1 MDANKTI
8 VDEWDSIAEPHTIE
22 GLKPGGTYTLRA
34 NMTSEGYTTTTE
46 TSFSI
51 NNAGEVTTTGNTT
64 TDENGNTVLLVEIEK
79 TKVQI
84 SCVDVRDGAELE
96 GSTIQVLDSE
106 GNVVEEWV
114 STNEAHIIEGLY
126 VDETYTLRNTVASDG
141 YKVTSDTTFSIDET
155 GEVTTTGNTATDEE
169 GNTVLL
175 VEMQITQVQI
185 SCTDLASGEELE
197 GSTIQVIDSEGS
209 VVEEWTSTTEAHEVY
224 GLKTGE
230 EYTLSITVAPD
241 GYMLTTD
248 TTFTIDETGN
258 VTSTGTISE
267 DGILLVEIQMTH
279 VEISCTDLASGEE
292 LEGSTIQVI
301 DSEGNVVEEWTSTT
315 EAHEVYGLK
324 TGEEYTLSITVAPDG
339 YMLTTDTTFTIDETG
354 NVTSTGTISEDGI
367 LLVEIQMTR
376 VQISCVDIADGEGVE
391 GSTIQV
397 IDSQGNTVEEWTST
411 TDAHAIEGLKTGE
424 EYTLRNTVASDGYK
438 VASDTTFSI
447 DNAGEV
453 TTTGNTTTDE
463 NGNTVLLVEIEK
475 TKVQISCVDVR
486 DGAELE
492 GSTIQVLD
500 QDGRVVEE
508 WTSTTE
514 AHQIEGL
521 KTGETYTLRT
531 TVASEGF
538 ILPTDTTFTIDETGH
553 VTSTCTMPE
562 EGILLVEIAKTQVQ
576 VLCVDVRDGEELGGS
591 HIQVIDS
598 EGNVAEDWYSETE
611 SHQIE
616 GLKTGEEYTLRTTM
630 ASDGYVVPA
639 NITFTISDTGRVTTT
654 GNTTTDEN
662 GNTLILIELT
672 KAQVQISCTDVANGA
687 KLEGAHIEILDED
700 GNVADEFDSTDTAYQ
715 IENLNTGIEY
725 TLRTTV
731 APDGYTF
738 PTNTRFT
745 IDEAGHVR
753 GTGTAITDEN
763 GNTVILIE
771 FAKTIV
777 KISSV
782 NIGDGNEIEGVEM
795 QIINPN
801 AEVKDEWVST
811 NEPHQKEGLNI
822 NTQYN
827 IHVMSM
833 PANYALDTTDDLIFT
848 IDEEGRVTT
857 TGTITGDGVI
867 LVELRRTH

>member
-1 MDANKTI
+1 MIFLTHFNLHAQYEKFINGEEMIMPNVTYCEDNDEVHYNSLKIIVKVSCVDASNGEELEGPHVSILDANKTI

-209 VVEEWTSTTEAHEVY
+209 
-224 GLKTGE
+224 
-230 EYTLSITVAPD
+230 
-241 GYMLTTD
+241 
-248 TTFTIDETGN
+248 
-258 VTSTGTISE
+258 
-267 DGILLVEIQMTH
+267 
-279 VEISCTDLASGEE
+279 
-292 LEGSTIQVI
+292 
-301 DSEGNVVEEWTSTT
+301 VVEEWTSTT

-857 TGTITGDGVI
+857 TETITGDGVI

>member
-1 MDANKTI
+1 M
-8 VDEWDSIAEPHTIE
+8 
-22 GLKPGGTYTLRA
+22 
-34 NMTSEGYTTTTE
+34 
-46 TSFSI
+46 
-51 NNAGEVTTTGNTT
+51 
-64 TDENGNTVLLVEIEK
+64 
-79 TKVQI
+79 
-84 SCVDVRDGAELE
+84 
-96 GSTIQVLDSE
+96 
-106 GNVVEEWV
+106 
-114 STNEAHIIEGLY
+114 
-126 VDETYTLRNTVASDG
+126 
-141 YKVTSDTTFSIDET
+141 
-155 GEVTTTGNTATDEE
+155 
-169 GNTVLL
+169 
-175 VEMQITQVQI
+175 
-185 SCTDLASGEELE
+185 
-197 GSTIQVIDSEGS
+197 
-209 VVEEWTSTTEAHEVY
+209 
-224 GLKTGE
+224 
-230 EYTLSITVAPD
+230 
-241 GYMLTTD
+241 
-248 TTFTIDETGN
+248 
-258 VTSTGTISE
+258 
-267 DGILLVEIQMTH
+267 
-279 VEISCTDLASGEE
+279 
-292 LEGSTIQVI
+292 
-301 DSEGNVVEEWTSTT
+301 
-315 EAHEVYGLK
+315 
-324 TGEEYTLSITVAPDG
+324 
-339 YMLTTDTTFTIDETG
+339 
-354 NVTSTGTISEDGI
+354 
-367 LLVEIQMTR
+367 
-376 VQISCVDIADGEGVE
+376 
-391 GSTIQV
+391 
-397 IDSQGNTVEEWTST
+397 
-411 TDAHAIEGLKTGE
+411 
-424 EYTLRNTVASDGYK
+424 
-438 VASDTTFSI
+438 ASDTTFSI

>member
-1 MDANKTI
+1 MIFLTHFNLHAQYEKFINGEEMIMPNVTYWEDNDEVHYNSLKIIVKVSCVDASNGEELEGPHVSILDANKTI

-209 VVEEWTSTTEAHEVY
+209 
-224 GLKTGE
+224 
-230 EYTLSITVAPD
+230 
-241 GYMLTTD
+241 
-248 TTFTIDETGN
+248 
-258 VTSTGTISE
+258 
-267 DGILLVEIQMTH
+267 
-279 VEISCTDLASGEE
+279 
-292 LEGSTIQVI
+292 
-301 DSEGNVVEEWTSTT
+301 VVEEWTSTT